1 MSQPIEMK
9 RLQLTEPALSLAD
22 AAAHLGW
29 SRRTLIRALVR
40 HGIPT
45 IGSGRRARLEMGDLK
60 LLKAKERETSGI
72 SAASQ
77 QPARAVDPR
86 LPVGARMDE
95 RERAYWRRRLG
106 QLNRKKRGGE
116 A

>member
-1 MSQPIEMK
+1 MSEAIAPGSG
-9 RLQLTEPALSLAD
+9 TEPALLLAD

-29 SRRTLIRALVR
+29 SRRMLIRALVR

-45 IGSGRRARLEMGDLK
+45 ISVGGEARLEMADLE
-60 LLKAKERETSGI
+60 LLKAKERGLSVI
-72 SAASQ
+72 SSAPQ
-77 QPARAVDPR
+77 EPARTVGPR

-106 QLNRKKRGGE
+106 QLNRKKRE
-116 A
+116 PTR